1 MHQHPLYIS
10 LTAFDVLAV
19 VASIGMLAC
28 WLVVLPRGPVARI
41 DAAMSRLLGIAAAL
55 LTASSIGILAARTL
69 EMEGGHWAILLAT
82 LPLVLKVTHYGHVWL
97 FRLPALV
104 LLWLGWLRLGRHER
118 RAWPAWLMLAAV
130 AGIALTRSE
139 TGHPADHGDFTLA
152 VWIDWVHLL
161 AGSVWVGSLLGMSL
175 AVFPQLLTGEPDPAP
190 RAAEIFGR
198 LSRLAGIALGVVV
211 LSGVITAWHE
221 LRAWSALWDSQYG
234 RILSVKLLLVAGMI
248 GLGARNRYGHLPRLQ
263 VLSGQTP
270 RQPWLPFFA
279 FKADKADVARP
290 AAVTAVR
297 ECSRTVSTEAL
308 LGLAVIVAASALLHG
323 MPPADMPHTAA
334 MAAMSGGSST
344 SSTSSMSGMSM
355 APTAGPVPALGRHRW
370 IDWPAAQAY
379 VRRSAHAGHVDRAGR
394 VHFRGGAVTL
404 NLVAV
409 QPHYPDMSFELA
421 DRVNPTIVVPAGA
434 RVTLHLL
441 NMDYGPGMDHGVIV
455 TAVGPPYP
463 VLGMERLHP
472 RLAMLDPIPS
482 RSAESLSG
490 SRYAE
495 ASVRFTVPE
504 APGTYYYACQ
514 WPGHAEGDHMYG
526 KFEVRATK

>member
-1 MHQHPLYIS
+1 MHQHPLYIG

-19 VASIGMLAC
+19 VAGIGLLAC
-28 WLVVLPRGPVARI
+28 WLVVLPRGPVARV

-69 EMEGGHWAILLAT
+69 EMEGGHWAILPAT

-104 LLWLGWLRLGRHER
+104 LLWLGWFQLGRRER
-118 RAWPAWLMLAAV
+118 RAWPAWLMLVAV

-161 AGSVWVGSLLGMSL
+161 AGSAWVGSLFGMSL
-175 AVFPQLLTGEPDPAP
+175 AVFPQLLSGEPDPAP

-198 LSRLAGIALGVVV
+198 LSRLAGLALGVVV
-211 LSGVITAWHE
+211 LSGVYTAWHE
-221 LRAWSALWDSQYG
+221 LGTWHGLWDSQYG
-234 RILSVKLLLVAGMI
+234 RTLLVKLLLVAGMI

-263 VLSGQTP
+263 ALSGRPP
-270 RQPWLPFFA
+270 RLRFFRIGA
-279 FKADKADVARP
+279 ESGAAVQP
-290 AAVTAVR
+290 AAAVR
-297 ECSRTVSTEAL
+297 DCSRTVSIEAL
-308 LGLAVIVAASALLHG
+308 LGLAVIAAASALLHR
-323 MPPADMPHTAA
+323 MPPADMPSSAA
-334 MAAMSGGSST
+334 MAAMSGASSSSGT
-344 SSTSSMSGMSM
+344 SGMSGMSM
-355 APTAGPVPALGRHRW
+355 APTVGPVPALGRHRW
-370 IDWPAAQAY
+370 IDWSAAQAY
-379 VRRSAHAGHVDRAGR
+379 VRRSAHAGRVDRAGR
-394 VHFRGGAVTL
+394 VHFHGKAVTL
-404 NLVAV
+404 DLVAV

-421 DRVNPTIVVPAGA
+421 DHVNPTIVVPAGA

-482 RSAESLSG
+482 RSAESLAQ

-495 ASVRFTVPE
+495 ASVHFTVP
-504 APGTYYYACQ
+504 ATPGTYYYACQ

-526 KFEVRATK
+526 KFEVRAAE